1 MRRVLGMSK
10 PPSVMVV
17 DDEEELA
24 QLFMELLKGSG
35 FDTVS
40 FTDPLL
46 ALKHFQ
52 GDPKKYSLIITVFK
66 MPHMNGLAL
75 AKEIRNYNLGSKIIL
90 IAGSLD
96 DEYLGG
102 DELRE
107 AAVSEVM
114 QKPVKLKELRT
125 CVINLC
131 SH

>member
-1 MRRVLGMSK
+1 MSNL
-10 PPSVMVV
+10 PSVMVV

-52 GDPKKYSLIITVFK
+52 GDPKKYSLIITDFN
-66 MPHMNGLAL
+66 MPDLNGLDL
-75 AKEIRNYNLGSKIIL
+75 AKEIRNYNSNTKILL

-96 DEYLGG
+96 DEYLGC

-107 AAVSEVM
+107 AAISEVM
-114 QKPVKLKELRT
+114 QKPVRLKELRT
-125 CVINLC
+125 RVVNIC
-131 SH
+131 SHY

>member
-1 MRRVLGMSK
+1 MSTL
-10 PPSVMVV
+10 PSVMVV

-24 QLFMELLKGSG
+24 HLFMELLKGSG

-52 GDPKKYSLIITVFK
+52 EGPQKYSLIITDFK
-66 MPHMNGLAL
+66 MPYLNGIDL
-75 AKEIRNYNLGSKIIL
+75 AKEIRNYNSSTKILL

-96 DEYLGG
+96 DEYFVS
-102 DELRE
+102 DVVRE
-107 AAVSEVM
+107 TAISEVM

-125 CVINLC
+125 RIVNLC
-131 SH
+131 SNR

>member
-1 MRRVLGMSK
+1 MSNL
-10 PPSVMVV
+10 PSVMVV

-52 GDPKKYSLIITVFK
+52 GDPKKYSLIITDFN
-66 MPHMNGLAL
+66 MPDLNGLDL
-75 AKEIRNYNLGSKIIL
+75 AKKIRNYNSNTKILL

-96 DEYLGG
+96 DEYLGC

-107 AAVSEVM
+107 AAISEVM
-114 QKPVKLKELRT
+114 QKPVRLKELRT
-125 CVINLC
+125 RVDNIC
-131 SH
+131 SHC

>member
-1 MRRVLGMSK
+1 MSTL
-10 PPSVMVV
+10 PSVMVV

-24 QLFMELLKGSG
+24 HLFMELLKGSG

-52 GDPKKYSLIITVFK
+52 ESPQKYSLIITDFK
-66 MPHMNGLAL
+66 MPYLNGIDL
-75 AKEIRNYNLGSKIIL
+75 AKEIRNYNSSTKILL

-96 DEYLGG
+96 DEYF
-102 DELRE
+102 DSDVVRE
-107 AAVSEVM
+107 AAISEVM

-125 CVINLC
+125 RIVNLC
-131 SH
+131 SNR